1 VQDHSTVIAFAV
13 DEFGTANWMFDVERM
28 VKAVTPVL
36 ESSRRMIHASKFE
49 LRGVRI
55 DDKTAEVMLISLQD
69 QKGIVE
75 KNYSVKT
82 GLEKAVAF
90 PDHVKEV
97 LTERFM
103 SAIGKGKVPQGPVFD
118 KSRIQGFGSV
128 RDGGL
133 GVF

>member
-1 VQDHSTVIAFAV
+1 
-13 DEFGTANWMFDVERM
+13 MFDVERM
-28 VKAVTPVL
+28 VKALTPVL
-36 ESSRRMIHASKFE
+36 ESARRMIHASKFE
-49 LRGVRI
+49 LKGIRI

-82 GLEKAVAF
+82 GVDKAMAF

-103 SAIGKGKVPQGPVFD
+103 SAIGKGTTPPGPVFD

-128 RDGGL
+128 GDKDGH

>member
-1 VQDHSTVIAFAV
+1 
-13 DEFGTANWMFDVERM
+13 MFDVERM

-36 ESSRRMIHASKFE
+36 ESSRRMIQASKFE
-49 LRGVRI
+49 LRGIRI
-55 DDKTAEVMLISLQD
+55 DDKTAEDMLISLQD
-69 QKGIVE
+69 HKGIVE